1 MVAAYYNELDKHA
14 AEWLRNL
21 IREGLIADG
30 DGDERPI
37 QEVKPDDLSGYTQCH
52 FFAGIGGWSYALR
65 LARWPDE
72 RPVWTGSCP
81 CQSFSV
87 AGKREGASDS
97 RHIWPDWFRLIEK
110 CQPPTVFGEQVAG
123 AVGFGWLDAVATDF
137 ESQDYAFG
145 SAVLSGFAV
154 GAHHKRQRLWFVAD
168 SQIVECDDGF
178 SRNFAETHEKNGVR
192 GKVGTGR
199 SVDKKCLAD
208 SEDNRLQGRETA
220 KREASKNLKDESES
234 DIRGESGRYGEVNDI
249 VADTNRTVGGCGR
262 LEKQQ
267 EGRSVGQCAEDGSID
282 LADTNNTRSQGRLRG
297 RSDEERQTVNRLLG
311 CDSAVDWSAVE
322 WVECHDK
329 KTRPIPLEPNVQPL
343 VDGIPS
349 VLDREGNTHKYSYA
363 NALKGIGNA
372 IIPEVAA
379 EFINVYMDIAL
390 DGTT

>member
-1 MVAAYYNELDKHA
+1 MVAAYYNEFDKHA

-30 DGDERPI
+30 DVDERPI

-52 FFAGIGGWSYALR
+52 FFAGIGGWSHALR

-81 CQSFSV
+81 CQSYSV

-97 RHIWPDWFRLIEK
+97 ERHLWPDWYRLIEK

-123 AVGFGWLDAVATDF
+123 AIGFGWLDAVATDF

-145 SAVLSGFAV
+145 SAVLSGFTV

-168 SQIVECDDGF
+168 TQ
-178 SRNFAETHEKNGVR
+178 
-192 GKVGTGR
+192 
-199 SVDKKCLAD
+199 
-208 SEDNRLQGRETA
+208 
-220 KREASKNLKDESES
+220 
-234 DIRGESGRYGEVNDI
+234 Y
-249 VADTNRTVGGCGR
+249 
-262 LEKQQ
+262 
-267 EGRSVGQCAEDGSID
+267 
-282 LADTNNTRSQGRLRG
+282 TRSQRRLRG
-297 RSDEERQTVNRLLG
+297 RSDEERQSVNRHVRR
-311 CDSAVDWSAVE
+311 CSAVDWSAVE

-343 VDGIPS
+343 ANGLSTV
-349 VLDREGNTHKYSYA
+349 VDREGNSHKYSYA

-390 DGTT
+390 DGST

>member
-21 IREGLIADG
+21 IAEGLIADG
-30 DGDERPI
+30 DVDERPI

-65 LARWPDE
+65 LAGWSDE

-81 CQSFSV
+81 CQSFST
-87 AGKREGASDS
+87 AGKREGASDE
-97 RHIWPDWFRLIEK
+97 RHLWPDWFRLIEK
-110 CQPPTVFGEQVAG
+110 CQPSTVFGEQVAG
-123 AVGFGWLDAVATDF
+123 AIGFGWLDAVATDF
-137 ESQDYAFG
+137 ESQDYAFA
-145 SAVLSGFAV
+145 SAVLSGFTV

-168 SQIVECDDGF
+168 SD
-178 SRNFAETHEKNGVR
+178 
-192 GKVGTGR
+192 
-199 SVDKKCLAD
+199 
-208 SEDNRLQGRETA
+208 
-220 KREASKNLKDESES
+220 
-234 DIRGESGRYGEVNDI
+234 SGRREERHDQRESVSGLVF
-249 VADTNRTVGGCGR
+249 GGAER
-262 LEKQQ
+262 LTAS
-267 EGRSVGQCAEDGSID
+267 GID
-282 LADTNNTRSQGRLRG
+282 LADTQYTRSQRRLRG
-297 RSDEERQTVNRLLG
+297 RSNEERQSVNRHVRR
-311 CDSAVDWSAVE
+311 CSAVDWEAVE

-343 VDGIPS
+343 VNGLPS
-349 VLDREGNTHKYSYA
+349 VVDREGNSHKYSFS